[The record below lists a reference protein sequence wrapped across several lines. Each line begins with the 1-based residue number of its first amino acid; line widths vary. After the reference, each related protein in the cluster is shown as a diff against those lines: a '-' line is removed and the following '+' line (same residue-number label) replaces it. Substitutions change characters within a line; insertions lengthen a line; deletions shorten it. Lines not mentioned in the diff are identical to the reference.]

1 MDSKISLRQIGIW
14 LVCLALSLGNSQFA
28 LGQEGVF
35 LKDEEAPKA
44 VFPEA
49 DSFERKV
56 VRSNEEIKA
65 KIQQRMGKTKT
76 SLWEDSYVTFVAKK
90 GETILGYAAIVEEIG
105 KHRPITFIVGVGPDR
120 KIKDAA
126 LMVYREAYGGEV
138 RDRRF
143 LQQYKG
149 KQLKDPLLPY
159 RDIQNISG
167 ATMSVEAIGRGSKKA
182 LALLEVLY
190 LERTELK

>member
-1 MDSKISLRQIGIW
+1 MNILGKWLCLICLIS
-14 LVCLALSLGNSQFA
+14 SLGSPLLA
-28 LGQEGVF
+28 SAQEGIF
-35 LKDEEAPKA
+35 LKEEEAPKA
-44 VFPEA
+44 VFPDA
-49 DSFERKV
+49 TSFLRKV
-56 VRSNEEIKA
+56 IPSNDELKDKIK
-65 KIQQRMGKTKT
+65 QRMGKTLT

-90 GETILGYAAIVEEIG
+90 GETILGYAVIVEEIG
-105 KHRPITFIVGVGPDR
+105 KHRPITFIVGVGSDH

-126 LMVYREAYGGEV
+126 LMVYREAYGGEI

-182 LALLEVLY
+182 LALVETVY
-190 LERTELK
+190 LEGTERK

>member
-1 MDSKISLRQIGIW
+1 MNILGKWLCLICLIS
-14 LVCLALSLGNSQFA
+14 SLGNPLLASA
-28 LGQEGVF
+28 QEGIF
-35 LKDEEAPKA
+35 LKEEDAPKA
-44 VFPEA
+44 VFPDA
-49 DSFERKV
+49 TSFLRKV
-56 VRSNEEIKA
+56 IPSNAELKDNIK
-65 KIQQRMGKTKT
+65 QRMGKTLT

-90 GETILGYAAIVEEIG
+90 GETILGYAVIVEEIG
-105 KHRPITFIVGVGPDR
+105 KHRPITFIVGVGSDH

-159 RDIQNISG
+159 RDIQNVSG

-182 LALLEVLY
+182 LALVETVY
-190 LERTELK
+190 LEGTERK

>member
-1 MDSKISLRQIGIW
+1 LLW
-14 LVCLALSLGNSQFA
+14 LLLALQPPLLASA
-28 LGQEGVF
+28 QEGSF
-35 LKDEEAPKA
+35 LKEEEAPRA

-49 DSFERKV
+49 TSFSRNVIASDAELKGK
-56 VRSNEEIKA
+56 IK
-65 KIQQRMGKTKT
+65 QRMGKTAT
-76 SLWEDSYVTFVAKK
+76 SIWEDSYVTFIAKK
-90 GETILGYAAIVEEIG
+90 GDTILGYAVIVEEIG
-105 KHRPITFIVGVGPDR
+105 KHRPITFIVGVGADH

-149 KQLKDPLLPY
+149 KQITDPLLPF

-182 LALLEVLY
+182 LALVDIVY
-190 LERTELK
+190 FDGVNR

>member
-1 MDSKISLRQIGIW
+1 MNLLGKLRLFLCILSSSLSIP
-14 LVCLALSLGNSQFA
+14 LLAVA
-28 LGQEGVF
+28 QEGTF
-35 LKDEEAPKA
+35 LNEEEAPKA
-44 VFPEA
+44 VFPDA
-49 DSFERKV
+49 TAFDRRII
-56 VRSNEEIKA
+56 RSTEGLKE

-76 SLWEDSYVTFVAKK
+76 SLWQDSYITFTARK
-90 GETILGYAAIVEEIG
+90 GNVVLGYAVIAEEIG
-105 KHRPITFIVGVGPDR
+105 KHRPITFIVGVGTDR

-149 KQLKDPLLPY
+149 KQLTDPLLPF

-167 ATMSVEAIGRGSKKA
+167 ATMSVEAVGRGSKKA
-182 LALLEVLY
+182 LALVDAVY
-190 LERTELK
+190 FAGTEPK

>member
-1 MDSKISLRQIGIW
+1 MKAFQIVFRWACFMSIVTP
-14 LVCLALSLGNSQFA
+14 LLALA
-28 LGQEGVF
+28 QEGVF
-35 LKDEEAPKA
+35 LKEEEAARA
-44 VFPEA
+44 VFPETT
-49 DSFERKV
+49 SVERKV
-56 VRSNEEIKA
+56 IPSSEDLRS
-65 KIQQRMGKTKT
+65 KIAQRMGKTKT
-76 SLWEDSYVTFVAKK
+76 SLWEDSYVTFIAKK
-90 GETILGYAAIVEEIG
+90 GESILGYAVIVEEIG
-105 KHRPITFIVGVGPDR
+105 KHRPITFVVGIGTDH

-167 ATMSVEAIGRGSKKA
+167 ATLSVEAIGRGSKKA
-182 LALLEVLY
+182 LALIDAVYSEGT
-190 LERTELK
+190 ERK

>member
-1 MDSKISLRQIGIW
+1 LDSKIFLGQIEIC
-14 LVCLALSLGNSQFA
+14 LICLALLLGSSQFA

-49 DSFERKV
+49 DLFERKV

-76 SLWEDSYVTFVAKK
+76 SLWEDSYVTFVAKR
-90 GETILGYAAIVEEIG
+90 GETVLGYAAIVEEIG
-105 KHRPITFIVGVGPDR
+105 KHRHITFIVGVGPDR

-149 KQLKDPLLPY
+149 KDLKDPLLPY

-167 ATMSVEAIGRGSKKA
+167 ATMSVEAIGRGSRKA
-182 LALLEVLY
+182 LALLEVVY
-190 LERTELK
+190 FEGTERK

>member
-1 MDSKISLRQIGIW
+1 MTVSRIGFW
-14 LVCLALSLGNSQFA
+14 LLCLLLLLGNPLLAS
-28 LGQEGVF
+28 GQEGVF
-35 LKDEEAPKA
+35 LKEEDAPKA
-44 VFPEA
+44 VFPDA
-49 DSFERKV
+49 NAFERKV
-56 VRSNEEIKA
+56 IPSGEELKQ

-90 GETILGYAAIVEEIG
+90 GEAILGYAVIVEEIG
-105 KHRPITFIVGVGPDR
+105 KHRPITFIVGVGNDR

-149 KQLKDPLLPY
+149 KELKDTLLPY

-167 ATMSVEAIGRGSKKA
+167 ATLSVEAIGRGSKKA
-182 LALLEVLY
+182 LALVDAVY
-190 LERTELK
+190 LEGTERK

>member
-14 LVCLALSLGNSQFA
+14 LVCLALSLGSSQFA

-182 LALLEVLY
+182 LALLEVVY
-190 LERTELK
+190 FEGTERK

>member
-1 MDSKISLRQIGIW
+1 MVLRWAGFIVMITP
-14 LVCLALSLGNSQFA
+14 LLA

-35 LKDEEAPKA
+35 LKEEEAARA
-44 VFPEA
+44 VFP
-49 DSFERKV
+49 DTTSVDRKV
-56 VRSNEEIKA
+56 IPSSEDLRS
-65 KIQQRMGKTKT
+65 KIAQRMGKTKT
-76 SLWEDSYVTFVAKK
+76 SLWEDSYVTFIAKK
-90 GETILGYAAIVEEIG
+90 GESILGYAVIVEEIG
-105 KHRPITFIVGVGPDR
+105 KHRPITFVVGIGTDR

-149 KQLKDPLLPY
+149 KELKDPLLPY

-167 ATMSVEAIGRGSKKA
+167 ATLSVEAIGRGSKKA
-182 LALLEVLY
+182 LALVEVVY
-190 LERTELK
+190 LEAAERK

>member
-1 MDSKISLRQIGIW
+1 MNALGKLFW
-14 LVCLALSLGNSQFA
+14 LVCFICCLGNPLLVSA
-28 LGQEGVF
+28 QEGIF
-35 LKDEEAPKA
+35 LKEEEAPRA

-49 DSFERKV
+49 TSFDHKV
-56 VRSNEEIKA
+56 IRSTEELKE
-65 KIQQRMGKTKT
+65 KIRQRMGKTKT
-76 SLWEDSYVTFVAKK
+76 SIWEPSYVTFVAKK
-90 GETILGYAAIVEEIG
+90 GDAILGYAIIVEEIG
-105 KHRPITFIVGVGPDR
+105 KHRPITFIVGVGADH

-149 KQLKDPLLPY
+149 KQLNDPLLPF

-167 ATMSVEAIGRGSKKA
+167 ATMSVEAIGRGSMKA
-182 LALLEVLY
+182 LALVDAVYFAAMES
-190 LERTELK
+190 K

>member
-1 MDSKISLRQIGIW
+1 MSVHRIGLW
-14 LVCLALSLGNSQFA
+14 LICFVLFLGNPLPL

-35 LKDEEAPKA
+35 LKEEDAPKA
-44 VFPEA
+44 VFPDA
-49 DSFERKV
+49 SSFQREV
-56 VRSNEEIKA
+56 TRSSDELKT

-76 SLWEDSYVTFVAKK
+76 SIWEDSYVTFLAKK
-90 GETILGYAAIVEEIG
+90 GDTTLGYAVIVEEIG
-105 KHRPITFIVGVGPDR
+105 KHRPITFVVGVGPDR

-149 KQLKDPLLPY
+149 KTLKDPLLPY

-167 ATMSVEAIGRGSKKA
+167 ATLSVEAVGRGSKKA
-182 LALLEVLY
+182 LAVVDLVY
-190 LERTELK
+190 LESAGPK

>member
-1 MDSKISLRQIGIW
+1 MNSFRFWFWIFFLVVSLTNP
-14 LVCLALSLGNSQFA
+14 LSVC
-28 LGQEGVF
+28 GQEGVL
-35 LKDEEAPKA
+35 LKEDEAPKA
-44 VFPEA
+44 VFPDA
-49 DSFERKV
+49 DSFERNV
-56 VRSNEEIKA
+56 LRSNEEIKA

-76 SLWEDSYVTFVAKK
+76 SLWEDSYVTFIAKK

-105 KHRPITFIVGVGPDR
+105 KHRPITFIVGIGPDR

-149 KQLKDPLLPY
+149 KTLKDPLLPY

-182 LALLEVLY
+182 LALIETVY
-190 LERTELK
+190 LEGTERK

>member
-1 MDSKISLRQIGIW
+1 MTAQRIGFW
-14 LVCLALSLGNSQFA
+14 LLCFSFSFGRPLLAFA
-28 LGQEGVF
+28 QEGVF
-35 LKDEEAPKA
+35 LKEDDAPKA

-49 DSFERKV
+49 SSFERRVIPTSDELKQ
-56 VRSNEEIKA
+56 KL
-65 KIQQRMGKTKT
+65 QQRMGKTKT

-90 GETILGYAAIVEEIG
+90 GDAILGYAVIVEEIG
-105 KHRPITFIVGVGPDR
+105 KHRPITFVVGVGKDR

-149 KQLKDPLLPY
+149 KELKDPLLPY

-167 ATMSVEAIGRGSKKA
+167 ATLSVEAIGRGSKKA
-182 LALLEVLY
+182 LALVDVVYFEGGAG
-190 LERTELK
+190 K

>member
-1 MDSKISLRQIGIW
+1 MNIVGKW
-14 LVCLALSLGNSQFA
+14 FCLVCLISSLGSPLLA
-28 LGQEGVF
+28 SAQEGIF
-35 LKDEEAPKA
+35 LKEEEAPKA
-44 VFPEA
+44 VFPDA
-49 DSFERKV
+49 TSFLRKV
-56 VRSNEEIKA
+56 IPSSDELKDNIK
-65 KIQQRMGKTKT
+65 QRMGKTLT

-90 GETILGYAAIVEEIG
+90 GETILGYAVIVEEIG
-105 KHRPITFIVGVGPDR
+105 KHRPITFIVGVGSDH

-126 LMVYREAYGGEV
+126 LMIYREAYGGEV

-159 RDIQNISG
+159 RDIQNVSG

-182 LALLEVLY
+182 LALVEIVY
-190 LERTELK
+190 LEGTERK